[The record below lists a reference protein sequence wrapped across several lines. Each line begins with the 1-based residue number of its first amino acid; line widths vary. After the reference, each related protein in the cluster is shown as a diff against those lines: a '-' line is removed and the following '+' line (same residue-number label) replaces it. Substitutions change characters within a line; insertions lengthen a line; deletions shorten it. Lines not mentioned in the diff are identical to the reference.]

1 MIVSLNTYVFTVAT
15 ALVILIVVIEMLR
28 RRRLRER
35 HALWWF
41 IAGSLALVVSVF
53 PSTLVWASDLLGV
66 EVPLNL
72 VLFVGLAVLF
82 LVSVQQSAEL
92 TALESKARVL
102 AESSALL
109 ELRVERLE
117 GQHSG
122 GAPRSAREGDEM
134 HDDSEHRR
142 HNHGNNDSVE

>member
-1 MIVSLNTYVFTVAT
+1 MIVSINTYVFTVVT
-15 ALVILIVVIEMLR
+15 ALLILIVVIEMLR

-82 LVSVQQSAEL
+82 LVNVQQSAEL

-109 ELRVERLE
+109 ELRMDRLE
-117 GQHSG
+117 AQHSG
-122 GAPRSAREGDEM
+122 GAPFPTREGDEV

-142 HNHGNNDSVE
+142 HDHGNHDSVE

>member
-15 ALVILIVVIEMLR
+15 ALVILVVVIEMLR

-82 LVSVQQSAEL
+82 LVSVQQNAEL

-109 ELRVERLE
+109 ELRMERLE
-117 GQHSG
+117 SQHSG

-134 HDDSEHRR
+134 HDDAEHRR
-142 HNHGNNDSVE
+142 HNHGNNDPVE

>member
-1 MIVSLNTYVFTVAT
+1 MIVAVNTYVFTVAT

-41 IAGSLALVVSVF
+41 IAGSLALVVSIF

-82 LVSVQQSAEL
+82 LVSVQQSTEL

-109 ELRVERLE
+109 ELRMERLE
-117 GQHSG
+117 GQHSER
-122 GAPRSAREGDEM
+122 APRSAHEGDEM

-142 HNHGNNDSVE
+142 HDHRNHDSVE